1 MEKFLFTFVVLSIL
15 LSSLNSSDEAFA
27 WPSQYGIIK
36 GSKVNLRS
44 APSTNSKVVRQL
56 MNSEFVFY
64 LERSKEESKVGADKD
79 YWYRIRTTDNK
90 QGWVFGKY
98 FYYLDEK
105 LVPEKYYKYIIED
118 YIFGTQ
124 LPPDNGDP
132 TNYCSIKYDLT
143 FEYLQNRGYVIF
155 KYQDIDISARVIFGE
170 TLFYKIEN
178 DVPRIV
184 ISGALND
191 DKGYYFIDKY
201 IFTTGKLGVSV
212 FDTTKEKKGLY
223 AFRNDRVYAVSDS
236 LHMRKWLKEDLVYH
250 DSYVDFDE
258 KNLIATMY
266 LRDEKDQPMR
276 IEKFKFING
285 KFEHLK

>member
-1 MEKFLFTFVVLSIL
+1 MKKFLFTFVILSIL
-15 LSSLNSSDEAFA
+15 LSPLNSSDEAFA
-27 WPSQYGIIK
+27 WPNQYGIIK
-36 GSKVNLRS
+36 GTEVNLRS
-44 APSTNSKVVRQL
+44 APSINSKVIRQL
-56 MNSEFVFY
+56 LNNEFVFY
-64 LERSKEESKVGADKD
+64 LERSKDESKVGTDKD
-79 YWYRIRTTDNK
+79 YWYKIKTTDNK

-98 FYYLDEK
+98 FYYLDENV
-105 LVPEKYYKYIIED
+105 VPEKYYKYIIED

-132 TNYCSIKYDLT
+132 TNYCSIFYDLS
-143 FEYLQNRGYVIF
+143 FENVNDKGYVVF
-155 KYQDIDISARVIFGE
+155 RYHEIDTSSRVLYGS
-170 TLFYKIEN
+170 TLFFKIEN
-178 DVPRIV
+178 DIPRMV

-191 DKGYYFIDKY
+191 DKDYYFIDKY

-212 FDTTKEKKGLY
+212 FDTTKDKKGPY
-223 AFRNDRVYAVSDS
+223 AFRNDRVYVVSDS
-236 LHMRKWLKEDLVYH
+236 LHMRKWLKKDLVYN

-276 IEKFKFING
+276 VEKFKFING

>member
-1 MEKFLFTFVVLSIL
+1 MKKFLFTFVILSIL

-36 GSKVNLRS
+36 GSQVNLRS

-64 LERSKEESKVGADKD
+64 LERSKAESKVGVDKD
-79 YWYRIRTTDNK
+79 YWYRIKTTDNK
-90 QGWVFGKY
+90 QGWIFGKY

-118 YIFGTQ
+118 YIFGTK
-124 LPPDNGDP
+124 LPPDNGDRS
-132 TNYCSIKYDLT
+132 NYCSIVYDVG
-143 FEYLQNRGYVIF
+143 FEYLQDKGYVIF
-155 KYQDIDISARVIFGE
+155 KYQHINNSAHVIIEE
-170 TLFYKIEN
+170 TNFYKIEA
-178 DVPRIV
+178 DIPRMV
-184 ISGALND
+184 INGLLNGG
-191 DKGYYFIDKY
+191 KGYYFIDKY
-201 IFTTGKLGVSV
+201 IFTAGELGVSV
-212 FDTTKEKKGLY
+212 FDTTKEEKGPY
-223 AFRNDRVYAVSDS
+223 AFGNDRAYVVSDS
-236 LHMRKWLKEDLVYH
+236 LHMRKWLKKDLVYH

-276 IEKFKFING
+276 IEKFVFKNG
-285 KFEHLK
+285 KFEHIK